1 MRASRRSQK
10 EAEVA
15 EEDVE
20 MQEADSED
28 EDAEAVDED
37 GSEED
42 AEGEEVDDEDDE
54 PQRRG
59 KAEEENDEGEDDDED
74 DDNDSEIVGAV
85 KRRSTRSRRTNHTE
99 DDDEQSAAGSD
110 GEDDSD
116 SSDSSAEN
124 EWDAEDDE
132 AEEEEVEAENGGSN
146 RCVFCGQDEEH
157 DPGEDFEEPLS
168 CAVCGDSDP
177 SRWRC
182 TDCVSNGLLPDEHED
197 AEDSTTTRRSS
208 APKMAR
214 DLLPAARTGIKP
226 GSHSVF
232 NTLILDDDP
241 MDGSRSLRKRK
252 SESSDA
258 EMLTEEQL
266 KRRRTSTVSFKAED
280 VARVAKRSAH
290 PDGDK
295 LENGE
300 ADVTGDDASGRT
312 IRVRRTQRPA
322 GIFARVIEH
331 SDEPKS
337 LIIAIPIS
345 TAALDMV
352 EKNAQKKQR
361 RRERDRER
369 RARQSHGHSLVPED
383 MAPPPLPHY
392 PAIATTM
399 YANPFFP
406 FPEHQLDELKGKPYG
421 GILTDAEADTSKTY
435 PQQADREIFEAA
447 RRKAEEDWRKKTEAQ
462 VSDTPGKIKSSGP
475 PSKIK
480 CINFG
485 NREIDTWHA
494 APYPEEYS
502 RNRVLYICEF
512 CLKYMSSDFVAWRH
526 KLKCPARH
534 PPGDEI
540 YRSPISDPETKKQST
555 LSFFEVD
562 GRRNPLYCQNLCL
575 LAKLFLGSKTLYY
588 DVEPFLFY
596 VMTEN
601 DEFGC
606 HFVGYFS
613 KEKRGLGPSP
623 SKQPH
628 TSFDDQSPKEYDEKP
643 TSLADSLSNPGN
655 NVSCILVL
663 PIHMRRGF
671 GRVLIEFSYLL
682 TKVEGRTGSP
692 EKPLSDMGL
701 VSYRSYWR
709 QVLCK
714 LLLRYKDSTPDAPV
728 PPPSIIG
735 IAQETGMTPDDI
747 VSTLEGLRALVRD
760 PITRSYALRLD
771 HEYMQEY
778 VDKQEKKANIIIDP
792 DKLVWTPYVMGR
804 PSNYFRMGEE
814 TTHPIQTK
822 APREEADEE
831 PLAPTE
837 TAPAKQELTNG
848 TSPPMQ
854 SVDPNQEPINST
866 NTKLPA
872 LPQAALETSPPKF
885 AKPPIP
891 ATPNGIGHARR
902 YSALSTPS
910 TVSTSTSNIPPSR
923 FEVYPPIPGMQA
935 KRKPGRPFGSR
946 NLRRNTYTPGR
957 RSSGTPRGG
966 RRGGGERKTPGRSR
980 LSGLLDGAEE
990 RVNGSGSAEFAVV
1003 GADKVEDD
1011 GRVEGNQNGVE
1022 DAEED
1027 AEGVEEDD
1035 ADADADAAVD
1045 EDEEMHDA
1053 EEIVGNTSIEDAA
1066 ANEPEPEDED
1076 EDEDAE
1082 GEEVDD

>member
-1 MRASRRSQK
+1 
-10 EAEVA
+10 
-15 EEDVE
+15 
-20 MQEADSED
+20 
-28 EDAEAVDED
+28 
-37 GSEED
+37 
-42 AEGEEVDDEDDE
+42 
-54 PQRRG
+54 
-59 KAEEENDEGEDDDED
+59 
-74 DDNDSEIVGAV
+74 
-85 KRRSTRSRRTNHTE
+85 
-99 DDDEQSAAGSD
+99 
-110 GEDDSD
+110 
-116 SSDSSAEN
+116 
-124 EWDAEDDE
+124 
-132 AEEEEVEAENGGSN
+132 
-146 RCVFCGQDEEH
+146 
-157 DPGEDFEEPLS
+157 
-168 CAVCGDSDP
+168 
-177 SRWRC
+177 
-182 TDCVSNGLLPDEHED
+182 
-197 AEDSTTTRRSS
+197 
-208 APKMAR
+208 MAR

-232 NTLILDDDP
+232 NILILDDDP

-252 SESSDA
+252 SESSEGELLA
-258 EMLTEEQL
+258 EEQH
-266 KRRRTSTVSFKAED
+266 KRRRASTVSFKAED
-280 VARVAKRSAH
+280 VVRVARRSAQ
-290 PDGDK
+290 PEGDI

-300 ADVTGDDASGRT
+300 ADVNGDDASSRT
-312 IRVRRTQRPA
+312 IRARRTQRPA
-322 GIFARVIEH
+322 GIFARVIEQ

-337 LIIAIPIS
+337 LIVAIPIS

-447 RRKAEEDWRKKTEAQ
+447 RRKAEEDWRKKTEVQ
-462 VSDTPGKIKSSGP
+462 VSETPGKVKSSGP

-526 KLKCPARH
+526 KVCNMTRVVGFISDDLQLKCPARH

-540 YRSPISDPETKKQST
+540 YRSSISDPETKKQST

-628 TSFDDQSPKEYDEKP
+628 TSFDDQSPKDLDEKP

-728 PPPSIIG
+728 PPPSVIG

-747 VSTLEGLRALVRD
+747 VSTLEGLRSLVRD
-760 PITRSYALRLD
+760 PVTRSYALRLD

-837 TAPAKQELTNG
+837 TAPAKKELTNG
-848 TSPPMQ
+848 TPTPMP
-854 SVDPNQEPINST
+854 SLNLDQEPMNST
-866 NTKLPA
+866 NSMLPA
-872 LPQAALETSPPKF
+872 LPQAALDASPPKF

-891 ATPNGIGHARR
+891 ATPNGINHARR

-966 RRGGGERKTPGRSR
+966 RRGGGERKTPGQSR
-980 LSGLLDGAEE
+980 LSELPDGAEGQ
-990 RVNGSGSAEFAVV
+990 VNGSGSTEFAVV
-1003 GADKVEDD
+1003 GADKIK
-1011 GRVEGNQNGVE
+1011 E
-1022 DAEED
+1022 DANDEENGDEEGEED
-1027 AEGVEEDD
+1027 AEVVEEIDDDD
-1035 ADADADAAVD
+1035 ADVDVDVDADADAAIAEEED
-1045 EDEEMHDA
+1045 EDEEMQDA
-1053 EEIVGNTSIEDAA
+1053 EEVVGNTSIEEAA
-1066 ANEPEPEDED
+1066 ANEPEPEDDDD